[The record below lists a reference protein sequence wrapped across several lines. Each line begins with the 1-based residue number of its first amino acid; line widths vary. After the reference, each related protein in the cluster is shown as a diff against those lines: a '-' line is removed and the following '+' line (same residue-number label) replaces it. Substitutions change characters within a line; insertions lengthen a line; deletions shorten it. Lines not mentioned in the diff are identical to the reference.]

1 MTIEEAI
8 DQCNQIRPN
17 SYDRDFMLQWLSELD
32 GRIFTEIWKAHIGA
46 ENETFSG
53 YDGST
58 PSGTELLAV
67 YPYEGLYVH
76 YLCAMVDY
84 YNNEYARYNNGMMQF
99 NEVYGDYS
107 KWYNRTNFTKDVRVK
122 VEE

>member
-1 MTIEEAI
+1 
-8 DQCNQIRPN
+8 
-17 SYDRDFMLQWLSELD
+17 
-32 GRIFTEIWKAHIGA
+32 
-46 ENETFSG
+46 
-53 YDGST
+53 
-58 PSGTELLAV
+58 
-67 YPYEGLYVH
+67 
-76 YLCAMVDY
+76 MVDY

>member
-8 DQCNQIRPN
+8 DQCNQIKPN
-17 SYDRDFMLQWLSELD
+17 SYDRDFMLQWLSEVD

-58 PSGTELLAV
+58 PSDTELLAV
-67 YPYEGLYVH
+67 YPYEGSL
-76 YLCAMVDY
+76 
-84 YNNEYARYNNGMMQF
+84 RYG
-99 NEVYGDYS
+99 GLL
-107 KWYNRTNFTKDVRVK
+107 
-122 VEE
+122 